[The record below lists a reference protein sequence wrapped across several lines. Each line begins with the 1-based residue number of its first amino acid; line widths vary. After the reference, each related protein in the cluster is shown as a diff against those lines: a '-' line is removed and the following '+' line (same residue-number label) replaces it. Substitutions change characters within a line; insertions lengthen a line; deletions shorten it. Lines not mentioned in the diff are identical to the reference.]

1 MTMKKIIFL
10 IIAAALV
17 YGFLQERGISIPA
30 IPFSVSSSSNSDSVL
45 QNAYNNRESNLQV
58 KGKGVVIRMLSDDL
72 QGSRHQRFILQ
83 LDNGQTLLISHNI
96 DLAPRINGLKSDDIV
111 EFYGEYEWNSKG
123 GVIHWTHHDPS
134 KRHVAGWLKHEG
146 RTYQ

>member
-1 MTMKKIIFL
+1 MKKIIFL

-30 IPFSVSSSSNSDSVL
+30 IPFSVSSSNSDSVL

>member
-1 MTMKKIIFL
+1 MKKIIFL

-30 IPFSVSSSSNSDSVL
+30 IPFSVSSSNSDIVL

-72 QGSRHQRFILQ
+72 QGSQHQRFILQ
-83 LDNGQTLLISHNI
+83 LDNGQTILISHNI

>member
-30 IPFSVSSSSNSDSVL
+30 IPFSVSSSNSDSVL

-83 LDNGQTLLISHNI
+83 LDSGQTLLISHNI

>member
-30 IPFSVSSSSNSDSVL
+30 IPFSVSSSNSDSVL